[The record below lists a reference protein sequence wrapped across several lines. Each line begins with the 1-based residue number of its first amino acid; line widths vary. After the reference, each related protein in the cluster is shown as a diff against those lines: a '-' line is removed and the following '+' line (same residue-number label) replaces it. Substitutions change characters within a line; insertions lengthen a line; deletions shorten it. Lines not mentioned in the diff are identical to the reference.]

1 MKEKTNLQKQSKTT
15 LRGKK
20 SEREK
25 FIEELIEETV
35 SDFEKRRQERLSL
48 ERQWELNVN
57 FLTGNQYCD
66 VNGRGEICDEDKTF
80 FWQTHRVFNHIAPVI
95 ETRLA
100 KFSRIRPSVFVRP
113 RSDDDKDVA
122 NANLAEKFIE
132 GVFKSND
139 LDGVV
144 SKVNT
149 WSECCGTGFYKV
161 VWDNFGGKELG
172 ELDGQS
178 VFEGDVKIISVSPFE
193 IFPDSLYTE
202 NIQDCLSIIHARA
215 MPVKIIK
222 AKYGVDV
229 AGEDIGVFNL
239 TESKKITFNK
249 QTNTGVLKD
258 SAIVIEKFV
267 KPSHEFPMG
276 RLITVA
282 GGKLLY
288 YGEMPYVNG
297 SNGGR
302 EYPFVKQESLTNA
315 GSFFGSSVIERL
327 IPVQRAFNAVKNRK
341 HEFMNRLS
349 MGIMTVEDGSLDTD
363 DLRDEGLSPG
373 KVLVY
378 RQGSKAPEMLEEIT
392 MPQDFKE
399 EEEKLLNE
407 FVIISG
413 VPDISSTTTNT
424 NIRSSSALEILVEQD
439 NERLIFSAENIRK
452 SYLEIAKQSIR
463 LYSQYLSGVR
473 AVTYQDKF
481 NKTRLFYADKNTLYS
496 DDVYLDSENEL
507 LYSNAQKK
515 EMIFRLYESGLLSDE
530 NGEIRPVTRE
540 KLLTLLGYKDLD
552 YRKGLARLQEERAQ
566 KENEVIKKSGKEI
579 EEIDDDTIHF
589 DEHTRYILSEYD
601 SLTEEQKQ
609 RLLAHATAHKERS
622 KKTKME
628 NKNGTNE

>member
-1 MKEKTNLQKQSKTT
+1 MKKEKNNLQKLTKTT
-15 LRGKK
+15 KRSK
-20 SEREK
+20 SEKDK
-25 FIEELIEETV
+25 FLEELIEETV
-35 SDFEKRRQERLSL
+35 ADFEKRRQERLAL

-66 VNGRGEICDEDKTF
+66 VNSRGEIFDEDKTF
-80 FWQTHRVFNHIAPVI
+80 FWQSHRVFNHIAPVI

-100 KFSRIRPSVFVRP
+100 KFSRIKPSVFVRP
-113 RSDDDKDVA
+113 KSDDDKDVSS
-122 NANLAEKFIE
+122 ANLAEKFIE
-132 GVFKSND
+132 GVFKRND

-144 SKVNT
+144 GKVNT
-149 WSECCGTGFYKV
+149 WSESCGTGFYKI

-172 ELDGQS
+172 ELDGES
-178 VFEGDVKIISVSPFE
+178 VFEGDVKILSVSPFE

-202 NIQDCLSIIHARA
+202 NIQDCLSLIHARA
-215 MPVKIIK
+215 MPVDIIK
-222 AKYGVDV
+222 SKYGVDV
-229 AGEDIGVFNL
+229 LGEDIGVFNL
-239 TESKKITFNK
+239 TESGKITFNK
-249 QTNTGVLKD
+249 QTNSGVLKN

-267 KPSHEFPMG
+267 KPTKEYPYG

-297 SNGGR
+297 LNGER

-341 HEFMNRLS
+341 HEFINRLS
-349 MGIMTVEDGSLDTD
+349 MGIMTVEDGSIDTD
-363 DLRDEGLSPG
+363 DLKDDGLSPG

-378 RQGSKAPEMLEEIT
+378 RQGAKAPEMLEEIT
-392 MPQDFKE
+392 MPNDFSE
-399 EEEKLLNE
+399 EEDKLLNE

-452 SYLEIAKQSIR
+452 SYLEIAKQTIR

-481 NKTRLFYADKNTLYS
+481 NKTKIFYADKKTLES

-515 EMIFRLYESGLLSDE
+515 EMVFRLYESGLLSDE
-530 NGEIRPVTRE
+530 KGEVRPVTRE

-566 KENEVIKKSGKEI
+566 KENEEIRKHGKEI
-579 EEIDDDTIHF
+579 EEIDDDVIHF

-601 SLTEEQKQ
+601 SLKEDEKQ
-609 RLLAHATAHKERS
+609 RLLAHATAHKQRS
-622 KKTKME
+622 QN
-628 NKNGTNE
+628 NK